1 MGDEP
6 IRMAQASAVPA
17 VAPAPAPRDPVR
29 RWTYIVAAVL
39 LALLAFNVASDRLAP
54 MTFQTTAETLVVPVT
69 PQVSGELIEVPVRD
83 NSRVAAGELLAVVDS
98 TNYRLAVE
106 SARAS
111 YGAAQQAVGAAA
123 AAVDSARAVVTSA
136 RAQLVQ
142 AQQDNDRTA
151 TLVKAGYATRAKLEV
166 TKATLASK
174 EAGVVQAEAQLAG
187 ALQQLG
193 PTGTANPQLRAAA
206 AALEQTE
213 KNLGWTRITAPV
225 PGYISNL
232 QIGRGSY
239 ARAGSPLISLID
251 VSKAGLIGYFR
262 ENQLGNVALGD
273 PVLIALDVFPGRL
286 FKGRVVG
293 LGGGIATP
301 NQSAPTGSLVQAP
314 SANWLSN
321 GQRLPIRVAFDP
333 IGQVPPGV
341 RLGSQASLMVE
352 TRDAGVMGVLCR
364 WVLTLRSY
372 LSYVG

>member
-1 MGDEP
+1 METETTE
-6 IRMAQASAVPA
+6 PA
-17 VAPAPAPRDPVR
+17 VAAGVTRPPRDPVR
-29 RWTYIVAAVL
+29 RWTYIVGTLL
-39 LALLAFNVASDRLAP
+39 LAILAFNITSDRLAP
-54 MTFQTTAETLVVPVT
+54 LTFQTTAETLVVPVA
-69 PQVSGELIEVPVRD
+69 PQVSGELIDVPVRD
-83 NSRVAAGELLAVVDS
+83 NSRVVAGQLLAVVDP

-111 YGAAQQAVGAAA
+111 YGAARQSIGAAA
-123 AAVDSARAVVTSA
+123 AAVASARAVVTSA
-136 RAQLVQ
+136 RVQLVQ

-151 TLVKAGYATRAKLEV
+151 TLVQAGYATRAKLEV
-166 TKATLASK
+166 TRATLASK

-193 PTGTANPQLRAAA
+193 PAGAANPQLRAAA
-206 AALEQTE
+206 AALEQAE
-213 KNLGWTRITAPV
+213 RNLGWTRITAPV
-225 PGYISNL
+225 GGYISNL

-239 ARAGSPLISLID
+239 ARAGAPLISLID

-273 PVLIALDVFPGRL
+273 PVLIALDIFPGRI

-301 NQSAPTGSLVQAP
+301 NQSAPSGALVQAP
-314 SANWLSN
+314 NETWLAN

-333 IGQVPPGV
+333 AGQVPPGV
-341 RLGSQASLMVE
+341 RLGSRASLMIE
-352 TRDAGVMGVLCR
+352 TSDSGFVGTLCR
-364 WVLTLRSY
+364 WVLTVRSY